1 MFYVIICTCCHA
13 QSYKGKMEHET
24 VALLGLFHM
33 MTTYFLHGLIF
44 GARQKFSVGLKTRPD
59 TRLAQSRVGEQGP
72 YLMSLHHLGRSSEA
86 KDRKNPKKVVLRT
99 DGRTDRRTD

>member
-1 MFYVIICTCCHA
+1 
-13 QSYKGKMEHET
+13 MEHET

-44 GARQKFSVGLKTRPD
+44 GARQKFPFAGYTATP
-59 TRLAQSRVGEQGP
+59 AQSRAGEQGP

-86 KDRKNPKKVVLRT
+86 KDRKTQKK
-99 DGRTDRRTD
+99 